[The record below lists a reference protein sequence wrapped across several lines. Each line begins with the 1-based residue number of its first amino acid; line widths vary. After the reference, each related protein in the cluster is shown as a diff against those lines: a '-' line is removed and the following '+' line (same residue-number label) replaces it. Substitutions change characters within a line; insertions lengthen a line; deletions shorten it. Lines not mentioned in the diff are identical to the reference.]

1 MDPLTIAY
9 LLIAIG
15 LALLVAEIFIPSG
28 GLLFVASSAAIIAG
42 VVMAFLYGDTST
54 GFLTLIGV
62 FIVVPVLATAM
73 LYLWPRTAVGKRF
86 ILPDQDATL
95 AQMPVNLEL
104 EQLRGRYGQ
113 ALSDLR
119 PAGVAAFDG
128 KRIDVITE
136 GMMVAAGAWVRC
148 VDVKAGKVVV
158 RQVDKPRL
166 QDLESADFT

>member
-9 LLIAIG
+9 VLIAIG

-42 VVMAFLYGDTST
+42 VVMAFLYGDSST
-54 GFLTLIGV
+54 GFLTLVGV
-62 FIVVPVLATAM
+62 FIIVPVLATAM

-119 PAGVAAFDG
+119 PAGVASFDG

>member
-1 MDPLTIAY
+1 MDPLTVAY
-9 LLIAIG
+9 VLIAIG

-28 GLLFVASSAAIIAG
+28 GLLFVASAAAILAG
-42 VVMAFLYGDTST
+42 VAMAFWYGDTST

-62 FIVVPVLATAM
+62 FIIVPVLATAM
-73 LYLWPRTAVGKRF
+73 LYLWPRTAMGKRF

-119 PAGVAAFDG
+119 PAGVAGFDG

-136 GMMVAAGAWVRC
+136 GMMVPAGGWVRC

-166 QDLESADFT
+166 QDLESADFS

>member
-1 MDPLTIAY
+1 MGSIMGHDGGWRRRSWRY
-9 LLIAIG
+9 LFESRWMKLRQDEITLPSG
-15 LALLVAEIFIPSG
+15 AEITYTVIEHPG
-28 GLLFVASSAAIIAG
+28 FVVI
-42 VVMAFLYGDTST
+42 
-54 GFLTLIGV
+54 
-62 FIVVPVLATAM
+62 VPVLATAM
-73 LYLWPRTAVGKRF
+73 LYLWPRTRVGKRF

-136 GMMVAAGAWVRC
+136 GMMVTAGGWVRC

-166 QDLESADFT
+166 QDLESADFS